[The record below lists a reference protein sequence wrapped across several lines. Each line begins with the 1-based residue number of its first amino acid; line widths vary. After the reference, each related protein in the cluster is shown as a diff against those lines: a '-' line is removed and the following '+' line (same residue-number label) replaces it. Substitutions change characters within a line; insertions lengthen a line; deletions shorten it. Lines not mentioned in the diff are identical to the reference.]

1 MLLQSYQE
9 IPNEYQ
15 SDRPRFVDF
24 QIILFISST
33 NCEVL
38 QADIPC
44 IYDRRLCLSIN
55 LQIFPRKRKKY
66 HSTIN
71 SINYRKATCEPIYF
85 VFSLDSIIRRKNKG
99 LHNDSERTHAKVVR
113 FKYFGI
119 EKGLLMIYKNNIF
132 FSSLLPLAGLI
143 VHLNNH
149 FDFTGS
155 VLEMNID
162 DSSSIK
168 LYIKSL
174 IDRVSYRQPEW
185 ESSL

>member
-1 MLLQSYQE
+1 MN
-9 IPNEYQ
+9 IN
-15 SDRPRFVDF
+15 RTAHA
-24 QIILFISST
+24 SST
-33 NCEVL
+33 FKSFYL
-38 QADIPC
+38 SARQISKSSKRTFHAFMIADFVC
-44 IYDRRLCLSIN
+44 QSTFKFSLG
-55 LQIFPRKRKKY
+55 KGKKY

-119 EKGLLMIYKNNIF
+119 EKGLLMIYKNNNF

-162 DSSSIK
+162 DSSLIK